1 MSSASMTPSPLESV
15 EPPVVPLVVES
26 TLGMPVVDVA
36 ELELELV
43 PLPFPFPLASEGLGS
58 PSSTGGAGWGF
69 RLHAWNSPP
78 SMMMLATQAAA

>member
-1 MSSASMTPSPLESV
+1 MSSASMTPSPLESA

-36 ELELELV
+36 ELELEPV
-43 PLPFPFPLASEGLGS
+43 PLPFPFPLPLAPEGSGS

-78 SMMMLATQAAA
+78 SNMLAP